1 MPLQQEVMAI
11 AKKRG
16 FLYPS
21 YEIYSGIAGFYDYAP
36 LGTAMKNNIEN
47 LFREFYLIKEGFA
60 EISCPI
66 ITPEIVFKASG
77 HIEKF
82 EDIIVEC
89 KNCGE
94 VYSGDHLLKDAF
106 ATKFVEVEQEAKR
119 CSKCNGS
126 VETIIEKGGVVF
138 GKGQR
143 WTRCVKCGTIF
154 GNKIEFD
161 WKTPNWIDIFISV
174 FKIKC
179 QNCNSVDNF
188 NPSKPFNLMFK
199 TEIGKGRTGYLRP
212 ETAQGIFINFSLLYR
227 YFREKIPFGVIQ
239 IGRGYRNEISPRQG
253 VIRLREFNMAEAE
266 VFVNPEDKNKNL
278 AEFKDEILW
287 LISNDGKE
295 EKISLNNAIKQKT
308 IANEFLAYYIALTQ
322 KFLIDC
328 GINKEKLRFR
338 QHEKTEMAHYAED
351 CWDAEVLLSFGWI
364 ELVGIAD
371 RTCYDLQQHSLFSGK
386 DLTASIKFDVP
397 IEKETEKII
406 PKMEKLGKEFKK
418 DAIKIK
424 NILDNLDFGELKKGK
439 KIETKEIGKSKDE
452 NNESEEKNV
461 IENLNIKDEKIAT
474 AILKDNSIELEI
486 ADNKFIIAK
495 EFYEVKKVK
504 EKIFGKK
511 ITPHVI
517 EPSYGIDRIFYAI
530 LEHAYAKEKRENEE
544 ITLLKLKNKIAP
556 IKVGVFPLMAKD
568 NLDKKAL
575 QIYEMLRKEKIP
587 CYYDESGS
595 IGRRYAR
602 MDEIGTPYCITVDY
616 ISLEDDC
623 ATIRDRDTTKQI
635 RVKVGEVVGW
645 IRGRLDLY

>member
-1 MPLQQEVMAI
+1 MPSQQEVMAI

-21 YEIYSGIAGFYDYAP
+21 FEIYSGVAGFYDYAP

-60 EISCPI
+60 EISCPT

-77 HIEKF
+77 HVEKF
-82 EDIIVEC
+82 EDIMVEC
-89 KNCGE
+89 KSCGE
-94 VYSGDHLLKDAF
+94 LFKAEQLLKDYELKERTIKEF
-106 ATKFVEVEQEAKR
+106 ERRIKECNLKCEKCEGEL
-119 CSKCNGS
+119 SK
-126 VETIIEKGGVVF
+126 
-138 GKGQR
+138 
-143 WTRCVKCGTIF
+143 
-154 GNKIEFD
+154 
-161 WKTPNWIDIFISV
+161 P
-174 FKIKC
+174 
-179 QNCNSVDNF
+179 
-188 NPSKPFNLMFK
+188 KPFNLMFK
-199 TEIGKGRTGYLRP
+199 TEIGKNRVGYLRP

-239 IGRGYRNEISPRQG
+239 IGRCYRNEISPRQG

-266 VFVNPEDKNKNL
+266 IFVSPEHKNKNL
-278 AEFKDEILW
+278 AEFKDEIFW
-287 LISNDGKE
+287 LISKDGKE
-295 EKISLNNAIKQKT
+295 EKTSLSNAVKQKI
-308 IANEFLAYYIALTQ
+308 IANEFFAYYIGLTQ
-322 KFLIDC
+322 KFLIEC

-371 RTCYDLQQHSLFSGK
+371 RSCYDLQQHSLFSGN
-386 DLTASIKFDVP
+386 DLIATIKFDVP

-418 DAIKIK
+418 DAMKIK
-424 NILDNLDFGELKKGK
+424 TILDNLDFGELKKGK
-439 KIETKEIGKSKDE
+439 KIEIK
-452 NNESEEKNV
+452 EKNA
-461 IENLNIKDEKIAT
+461 IE
-474 AILKDNSIELEI
+474 ILKDNSIELEI
-486 ADNKFIIAK
+486 KGKKFIIAK
-495 EFYEVKKVK
+495 EFYEVKKLK
-504 EKIFGKK
+504 EKVFGKK

-530 LEHAYAKEKRENEE
+530 LEHSYAKEKRENEE
-544 ITLLKLKNKIAP
+544 ITILKLKNRIAP

-616 ISLEDDC
+616 ISLEDDS
-623 ATIRDRDTTKQI
+623 ATIRDRDSAEQI
-635 RVKVGEVVGW
+635 RVKVGKLGKWVREK
-645 IRGRLDLY
+645 LEM